1 MGKVGPGGRIMARWL
16 DVKNVEGGYGSVK
29 IIHGI
34 DMHVDEGEFVT
45 IIGPNGCGKST
56 LIKIIFGIATYY
68 GGKVEHKGEDV
79 SGWRTDRLATRGIA
93 YVPQVDNVFPSLSV
107 EENLQMGGNSLSSS
121 LLNERIGH
129 ALDMFPDLKDRTHDL
144 AASLS
149 GGERQMLA
157 IGRALINQPD
167 FLLLDEPTAALSPLY
182 QQQIIERI
190 DALREVG
197 ITVLIVEQ
205 NARLSLARSDRGYI
219 LSNGKVVHTG
229 NADDILNDPHI
240 NEYFLGTKG
249 D

>member
-1 MGKVGPGGRIMARWL
+1 MTRVMEVRGL
-16 DVKNVEGGYGSVK
+16 EGGYGAVQ
-29 IIHGI
+29 ILYGI

-56 LIKIIFGIATYY
+56 LIKTIFGIASYY
-68 GGKVEHKGEDV
+68 SGDVEYRGQDV
-79 SGWRTDRLATRGIA
+79 SGWRTDQLVNHGIA

-107 EENLQMGGNSLSSS
+107 KENLQMGGNALSNRV
-121 LLNERIGH
+121 LNERIER
-129 ALDMFPDLKDRTHDL
+129 AIDMFPDLRSREYDL

-157 IGRALINQPD
+157 ISRALISDPK

-190 DALREVG
+190 DSLREQG
-197 ITVLIVEQ
+197 ITILIVEQ

-219 LSNGKVVHTG
+219 MANGKVVHSG
-229 NADDILNDPHI
+229 DAQHILTDPEI
-240 NEYFLGTKG
+240 GEYFLGSTG
-249 D
+249 H